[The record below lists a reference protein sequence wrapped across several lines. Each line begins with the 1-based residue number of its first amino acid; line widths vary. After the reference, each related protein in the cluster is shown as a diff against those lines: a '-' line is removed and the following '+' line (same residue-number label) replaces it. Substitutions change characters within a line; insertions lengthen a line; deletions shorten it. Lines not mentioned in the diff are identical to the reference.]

1 MYHVADLPGVEVD
14 GVNLIVVA
22 NDNTDL
28 SVTPSLISVKDLNLA
43 VRRETK

>member
-1 MYHVADLPGVEVD
+1 MYHVADLPGAEVD